1 MFLLMCYLKCK
12 LSFRY
17 IQYCQSYVWIRKHK
31 EIKEKRN
38 VWSFEKNYLVLHN
51 QGEIQIP
58 RTPDVWQSVKWLST
72 GHQILSRGM
81 KGRSGLTSAPC
92 TTDWKGQRAH
102 GSAWLTILTKHLEAM
117 AGKKAS
123 KKGFNTCCLSQT
135 GKWKWKDKQGMTQW
149 PVCPSHK
156 TNCAHGSLLEGMG
169 VSHSEAIYG
178 LLLHTCIYFDKLNFF
193 MVEETSN
200 DSSIYKY

>member
-51 QGEIQIP
+51 QGKIQIP

-81 KGRSGLTSAPC
+81 KGRRGRTSAPC

-102 GSAWLTILTKHLEAM
+102 GSAWLTILTKLWKPWLEKKHP
-117 AGKKAS
+117 KKA
-123 KKGFNTCCLSQT
+123 LILA
-135 GKWKWKDKQGMTQW
+135 
-149 PVCPSHK
+149 VCHR
-156 TNCAHGSLLEGMG
+156 LENE
-169 VSHSEAIYG
+169 SEKINREWHSD
-178 LLLHTCIYFDKLNFF
+178 LCVLHTRPTVPMGAF
-193 MVEETSN
+193 
-200 DSSIYKY
+200 